1 MHRHNGIR
9 KSIETEQWNY
19 IPGKFNIPD
28 ICARVSPFI
37 DLYPQSTWV
46 VGLRV
51 LYEQNLRDHS
61 LEQEVE
67 VVNALEKTDK
77 QTNLLATSLSF
88 QLRIKFEHYF
98 SFYKLLRHITGI
110 LKHKNDISFK
120 NLIHRKSN

>member
-1 MHRHNGIR
+1 M
-9 KSIETEQWNY
+9 
-19 IPGKFNIPD
+19 
-28 ICARVSPFI
+28 CARGSPFI

-46 VGLRV
+46 VGLTV
-51 LYEQNLRDHS
+51 LYEQKLRDHS

-77 QTNLLATSLSF
+77 QTNLLATNLSF
-88 QLRIKFEHYF
+88 QLRIKFKHYF

-120 NLIHRKSN
+120 NLIHRK